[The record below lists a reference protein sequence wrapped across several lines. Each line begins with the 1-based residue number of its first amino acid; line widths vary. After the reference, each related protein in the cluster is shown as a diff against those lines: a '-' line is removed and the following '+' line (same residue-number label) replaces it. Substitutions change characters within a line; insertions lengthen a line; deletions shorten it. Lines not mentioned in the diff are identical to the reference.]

1 MTDVNASVLNNS
13 SVEVDSGTK
22 DPNRI
27 PHLLSALDKFLMQNP
42 TMSVVDVITNVALKK
57 GCDVT
62 DVTDEDITKFAKEKA
77 VRW

>member
-13 SVEVDSGTK
+13 SVEVDSSTK

-62 DVTDEDITKFAKEKA
+62 SVTDEDITKFAKEKA